1 MKRDYGLT
9 MAADMRPVPSSSDF
23 HDGNSSRPSIASVLI
38 IEDEALVATLIA
50 DVLTESGFR
59 VVGVA
64 STGTEALSIARDHGA
79 DVALVDIKLSGP
91 MDGIEVA
98 RQIRQIHG
106 IGTIFISGTDD
117 PEVIERAAI
126 AQPYSFLQKPF
137 LPSQVYKALD
147 RALKLRRGDLR

>member
-1 MKRDYGLT
+1 
-9 MAADMRPVPSSSDF
+9 MAGQPDELVY
-23 HDGNSSRPSIASVLI
+23 VL
-38 IEDEALVATLIA
+38 A
-50 DVLTESGFR
+50 ESGFH

-64 STGTEALSIARDHGA
+64 STGTEALSIAREHGA

-98 RQIRQIHG
+98 RQIRQQHG

-117 PEVIERAAI
+117 PEVIERAAV
-126 AQPYSFLQKPF
+126 AQPYSFLPKPF

-147 RALKLRRGDLR
+147 RALKLREAGGSSDKGQA

>member
-1 MKRDYGLT
+1 M
-9 MAADMRPVPSSSDF
+9 PSSSSFNDS
-23 HDGNSSRPSIASVLI
+23 NSTRPTIASVLI

-50 DVLTESGFR
+50 DVLAESGFH

-64 STGTEALSIARDHGA
+64 SNGPEALSIAGEHGA
-79 DVALVDIKLSGP
+79 DIALVDIKLSGP

-126 AQPYSFLQKPF
+126 AQPYSFLPKPF

-147 RALKLRRGDLR
+147 RALKLRRATLE